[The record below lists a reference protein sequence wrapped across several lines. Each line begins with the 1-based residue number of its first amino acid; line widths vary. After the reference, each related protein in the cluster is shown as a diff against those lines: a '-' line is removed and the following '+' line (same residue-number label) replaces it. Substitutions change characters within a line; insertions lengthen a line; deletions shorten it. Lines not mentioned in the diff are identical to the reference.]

1 MGDALR
7 TVVDGGGR
15 PVTVNGLIRW
25 FVSLAAFSMMVACGG
40 VSRSPDAGHIDWG
53 RADGPSVVDK
63 AWDAWARGQ
72 GGALLRDMY
81 RCVFYTGLVPPLEFM
96 DSSGY
101 PWNCRR
107 GGDFGSPGSSLLA
120 ARLGY
125 EVFDEAMVFEG
136 ALGAA
141 QSRLDGHAPARR
153 LGLRWAERAAPAV
166 TNGEVH
172 LSRRMKSSRSQTHAD
187 EPTLWPTGAVGP
199 AEGLVIVL
207 LLLELGDGT
216 QAGRRLEGAPNTPVI
231 ELLRAQAAA
240 LDTTQPAADRR
251 ERLVRAWHG
260 VRMLMPARAHFEL
273 AHLALEAGALAEA
286 EAHFAVL
293 TAETE
298 PAPPV
303 NLPSVM
309 LSYPR
314 LLSTHPPLNTP
325 ALKDL
330 AAQIETARRG
340 VPPASGPPVLGD
352 R

>member
-1 MGDALR
+1 MGDARR

-25 FVSLAAFSMMVACGG
+25 FVWLAAVSMMVACGG
-40 VSRSPDAGHIDWG
+40 VSRSPDVGHIDWG
-53 RADGPSVVDK
+53 RAAEGRADDRF
-63 AWDAWARGQ
+63 WDAWAHSQGRALSHDLRGPCIII
-72 GGALLRDMY
+72 GYYG
-81 RCVFYTGLVPPLEFM
+81 PLELPGS
-96 DSSGY
+96 DGQ
-101 PWNCRR
+101 PWNCWAESDPRLR
-107 GGDFGSPGSSLLA
+107 LLI
-120 ARLGY
+120 ARLG
-125 EVFDEAMVFEG
+125 DEALDSS
-136 ALGAA
+136 ALFGGGLYA
-141 QSRLDGHAPARR
+141 STIERSGPSPTRR
-153 LGLRWAERAAPAV
+153 LARLWAQRAAPNVPGGAESMARAWRTSPAQV
-166 TNGEVH
+166 ATN
-172 LSRRMKSSRSQTHAD
+172 
-187 EPTLWPTGAVGP
+187 EPTLWPAGAVGP
-199 AEGLVIVL
+199 AEGLVVVL
-207 LLLELGDGT
+207 LLLELGDGR
-216 QAGRRLEGAPNTPVI
+216 QAGRWLEGAPNTPVI

-293 TAETE
+293 TAEAE

-330 AAQIETARRG
+330 AARIETARRG

>member
-1 MGDALR
+1 MAMSAR
-7 TVVDGGGR
+7 
-15 PVTVNGLIRW
+15 IRW
-25 FVSLAAFSMMVACGG
+25 FVWLAAFSMTVACGG

-53 RADGPSVVDK
+53 RADGPGVVDK
-63 AWDAWARGQ
+63 AWDAWARGLS
-72 GGALLRDMY
+72 GALLRDMY
-81 RCVFYTGLVPPLEFM
+81 RCVFISGLVPPLEFM
-96 DSSGY
+96 DSSRY
-101 PWNCRR
+101 PWSCRF

-141 QSRLDGHAPARR
+141 QSRLNGHAPARR
-153 LGLRWAERAAPAV
+153 LGLRWAERAAPSV
-166 TNGEVH
+166 TNGEAH
-172 LSRRMKSSRSQTHAD
+172 LTRLRKSSRSQTLAD
-187 EPTLWPTGAVGP
+187 EPTLWPAGAVGP
-199 AEGLVIVL
+199 AEGLVVVL
-207 LLLELGDGT
+207 LLLELGEGR
-216 QAGRRLEGAPNTPVI
+216 QAGRWLEGAPNTPVI

-260 VRMLMPARAHFEL
+260 VRMLMPARARFEL
-273 AHLALEAGALAEA
+273 AHLALEAGALDEA

-303 NLPSVM
+303 NLPSVI

-330 AAQIETARRG
+330 AARIEAARRG
-340 VPPASGPPVLGD
+340 VPPATDPPVTGG